1 MNIRVLGCSGGIGGR
16 LRTTSLLVDGHTL
29 IDAGTG
35 VGDLRLDE
43 MVAIDRVFLTHSHLD
58 HIALLPLMLDSVG
71 ALRSDPLT
79 VYASPATLEILR
91 DHVFNWKVWPDFS
104 TIPSADN
111 PYVQFV
117 ALEEGET
124 VDLPGELSVR
134 SVPARHTVP
143 AVGYHVS
150 SPGGSLVFTGDTTVN
165 PAFWPV
171 VNAIDDLKVLII
183 ETAFCNRERQVAE
196 ASRHLCPAML
206 ASELAQLEGR
216 PDIYITHLKPGEYEL
231 TMQEIMSCA
240 ADFAPRM
247 LREGLVIHL

>member
-16 LRTTSLLVDGHTL
+16 LRTTALLVDGHTL

-71 ALRSDPLT
+71 SLRSEPLT
-79 VYASPATLEILR
+79 VYATPATMAILR

-104 TIPSADN
+104 TIPNADN
-111 PYVQFV
+111 PYLRFV
-117 ALEEGET
+117 ALEEGEP
-124 VDLPGELSVR
+124 VDLPGGLTLR

-143 AVGYHVS
+143 AVGYHLAGPS
-150 SPGGSLVFTGDTTVN
+150 GSLVFTGDTTVN

-171 VNAIDDLKVLII
+171 VNAIEDLKVLII
-183 ETAFCNRERQVAE
+183 ETAFCNRERLVAE
-196 ASRHLCPAML
+196 ASRHLCPSML
-206 ASELAQLEGR
+206 ADELANLAGR

-231 TMQEIMSCA
+231 TMQEIMEGA
-240 ADFAPRM
+240 ADYAPRM
-247 LREGLVIHL
+247 LREGLVIHI